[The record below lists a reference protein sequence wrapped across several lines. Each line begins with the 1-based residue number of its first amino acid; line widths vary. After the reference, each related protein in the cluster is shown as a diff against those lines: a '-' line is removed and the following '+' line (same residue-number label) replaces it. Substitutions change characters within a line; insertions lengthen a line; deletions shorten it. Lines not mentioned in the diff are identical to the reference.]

1 LTVKVQIPKAK
12 YLLSKLKNK
21 EENKMSSTAKS
32 DYIWL
37 NGEMVPW
44 ADAKVHVMSHALH
57 YGTSVFEGVRCYN
70 THKGPAIFRHKEH
83 AQRLLNSAKIYRF
96 PVSYSLE
103 EIMEATRQTIKKN
116 KLESAYIRPLVFIGD
131 VGMGVNPPEGY
142 KTDVMIA
149 AFPWGAYLG
158 EEALDQGIDAMVS
171 SWNRVASNTI
181 PAAAKAGGN
190 YLSSLLIGSEA
201 RANGFQEGIALDV
214 HGHLSEGAGENLFI
228 IKDGI
233 LYTPVLSSSALPGIT
248 RDAVLTLARD
258 IGIEVREQT
267 LSRESLY
274 LADEVFMTGTAAEIT
289 PVRSVDRIQVGIG
302 RCGPITKQIQQAFFG
317 LFNGKTEDKYGW
329 LDLIK

>member
-1 LTVKVQIPKAK
+1 MGT
-12 YLLSKLKNK
+12 
-21 EENKMSSTAKS
+21 TAKS

-37 NGEMVPW
+37 NGEMIPW
-44 ADAKVHVMSHALH
+44 ADAKIHVMSHALH
-57 YGTSVFEGVRCYN
+57 YGTSVFEGVRCYE

-96 PVSYSLE
+96 PVPYSLE
-103 EIMEATRQTIKKN
+103 EIMEATRQVIKKN
-116 KLESAYIRPLVFIGD
+116 NLKSAYIRPLVFIGD
-131 VGMGVNPPEGY
+131 VGMGVIPPAGY
-142 KTDVMIA
+142 QTDVMIA

-158 EEALDQGIDAMVS
+158 EDALEQGIDAMVS
-171 SWNRVASNTI
+171 SWNRFAPNTI

-214 HGHLSEGAGENLFI
+214 NGQLSEGSGENLFI
-228 IKDGI
+228 VKDGI
-233 LYTPVLSSSALPGIT
+233 LFTPLLSSSALPGIT
-248 RDAVLTLARD
+248 RDAIITLARD
-258 IGIEVREQT
+258 LGIEVREQT

-302 RCGPITKQIQQAFFG
+302 RCGPITKQIQQTFVG

>member
-1 LTVKVQIPKAK
+1 MGT
-12 YLLSKLKNK
+12 
-21 EENKMSSTAKS
+21 TAKS

-44 ADAKVHVMSHALH
+44 ADAKIHVMSHALH
-57 YGTSVFEGVRCYN
+57 YGTSVFEGVRCYETN
-70 THKGPAIFRHKEH
+70 KGPAIFRHKEH

-96 PVSYSLE
+96 PVPYSLE
-103 EIMEATRQTIKKN
+103 EIMEATRQVIKKN
-116 KLESAYIRPLVFIGD
+116 NLKSAYIRPLAFIGD
-131 VGMGVNPPEGY
+131 VGMGVIPPAGY
-142 KTDVMIA
+142 QTDVMIA

-158 EEALDQGIDAMVS
+158 EDALEQGIDAMVS
-171 SWNRVASNTI
+171 SWNRFAPNTI

-214 HGHLSEGAGENLFI
+214 NGQLSEGSGENLFI
-228 IKDGI
+228 VKDGI
-233 LYTPVLSSSALPGIT
+233 LFTPLLSSSALPGIT
-248 RDAVLTLARD
+248 RDAIITLASD
-258 IGIEVREQT
+258 LGIEVREQT

-302 RCGPITKQIQQAFFG
+302 RCGPITKQIQQTFFG
-317 LFNGKTEDKYGW
+317 LFDGKTEDKYGW

>member
-1 LTVKVQIPKAK
+1 MGT
-12 YLLSKLKNK
+12 
-21 EENKMSSTAKS
+21 TAKS

-44 ADAKVHVMSHALH
+44 ADAKIHVMSHALH
-57 YGTSVFEGVRCYN
+57 YGTSVFEGVRCYETN
-70 THKGPAIFRHKEH
+70 KGPAIFRHKEH

-96 PVSYSLE
+96 PVPYSLE
-103 EIMEATRQTIKKN
+103 EIMEATRQVIKKN
-116 KLESAYIRPLVFIGD
+116 NLKSAYIRPLVFIGD
-131 VGMGVNPPEGY
+131 VGMGVIPPAGY
-142 KTDVMIA
+142 QTDVMIA

-158 EEALDQGIDAMVS
+158 EDALEQGIDAMVS
-171 SWNRVASNTI
+171 SWNRFAPNTI

-214 HGHLSEGAGENLFI
+214 NGQLSEGSGENLFI
-228 IKDGI
+228 VKDGI
-233 LYTPVLSSSALPGIT
+233 LFTPLLSSSALPGIT
-248 RDAVLTLARD
+248 RDAIITLARD
-258 IGIEVREQT
+258 LGIEVREQT

-274 LADEVFMTGTAAEIT
+274 LADEVFLTGTAAEIT

-302 RCGPITKQIQQAFFG
+302 RCGPITKQIQQTFFG
-317 LFNGKTEDKYGW
+317 LFDGKTEDKYGW

>member
-1 LTVKVQIPKAK
+1 MGT
-12 YLLSKLKNK
+12 
-21 EENKMSSTAKS
+21 TAKS

-37 NGEMVPW
+37 NGEMIPW
-44 ADAKVHVMSHALH
+44 ADAKIHVMSHALH
-57 YGTSVFEGVRCYN
+57 YGTSVFEGVRCYETN
-70 THKGPAIFRHKEH
+70 KGPAIFRHKEH

-96 PVSYSLE
+96 PVPYSLE
-103 EIMEATRQTIKKN
+103 EIMEATRQVIKKN
-116 KLESAYIRPLVFIGD
+116 NLKSAYIRPLAFIGD
-131 VGMGVNPPEGY
+131 VGMGVIPPAGY
-142 KTDVMIA
+142 QTDVMIA

-158 EEALDQGIDAMVS
+158 EDALEQGIDAMVS
-171 SWNRVASNTI
+171 SWNRFAPNTI

-214 HGHLSEGAGENLFI
+214 NGQLSEGSGENLFI
-228 IKDGI
+228 VKDGI
-233 LYTPVLSSSALPGIT
+233 LFTPLLSSSALPGIT
-248 RDAVLTLARD
+248 RDAIITLARD
-258 IGIEVREQT
+258 LGIEVREQT

-302 RCGPITKQIQQAFFG
+302 RCGPITKQIQQTFFG
-317 LFNGKTEDKYGW
+317 LFDGKTEDKYGW

>member
-1 LTVKVQIPKAK
+1 MGT
-12 YLLSKLKNK
+12 
-21 EENKMSSTAKS
+21 TAKS

-44 ADAKVHVMSHALH
+44 ADAKIHVMSHALH
-57 YGTSVFEGVRCYN
+57 YGTSVFEGVRCYETN
-70 THKGPAIFRHKEH
+70 KGPAIFRHKEH

-96 PVSYSLE
+96 PVPYSLE
-103 EIMEATRQTIKKN
+103 EIMEATRQVIKKN
-116 KLESAYIRPLVFIGD
+116 NLKSAYIRPLAFIGD
-131 VGMGVNPPEGY
+131 VGMGVIPPAGY
-142 KTDVMIA
+142 QTDVMIA

-158 EEALDQGIDAMVS
+158 EDALEQGIDAMVS
-171 SWNRVASNTI
+171 SWNRFAPNTI

-214 HGHLSEGAGENLFI
+214 NGQLSEGSGENLFI
-228 IKDGI
+228 VKDGI
-233 LYTPVLSSSALPGIT
+233 LFTPLLSSSALPGIT
-248 RDAVLTLARD
+248 RDAIITLARD
-258 IGIEVREQT
+258 LGIEVREQT

-302 RCGPITKQIQQAFFG
+302 RCGPITKQIQQTFFG